1 MVCRSKE
8 SKGNGVVSLVIV
20 SHSAKLAEGVAE
32 LAREMAGPD
41 VRLAATGGLD
51 LPDHPLGT
59 DAELILQAIEH
70 VYSDDGVVV
79 LMDLGSAV
87 LSAGM
92 ALEQLPAERRAH
104 AFLSAAPLVDG
115 ERAAAVG
122 GPPGRPSA

>member
-41 VRLAATGGLD
+41 VRLGA
-51 LPDHPLGT
+51 
-59 DAELILQAIEH
+59 
-70 VYSDDGVVV
+70 
-79 LMDLGSAV
+79 GSAV
-87 LSAGM
+87 LSAEM

-104 AFLSAAPLVDG
+104 VFLSEAPLVEG
-115 ERAAAVG
+115 ALAAAVEARLDSPVAKVLAMARG
-122 GPPGRPSA
+122 ALAMKGIGPQTETAAEAGQAGER